1 MKKVIIAQIIVGI
14 LILLLQ
20 GGLTLFTIDTIVG
33 TSYFSVGNSALLG
46 LLFLTLRIGKT
57 DD

>member
-1 MKKVIIAQIIVGI
+1 MRKLIVAQIIAGI

-33 TSYFSVGNSALLG
+33 TSYFSIGNSALLG
-46 LLFLTLRIGKT
+46 LLFLTLRLGKIN
-57 DD
+57 D

>member
-1 MKKVIIAQIIVGI
+1 MRKLIVAQIIAGI

-46 LLFLTLRIGKT
+46 LLFLTLRLGKT
-57 DD
+57 ND

>member
-20 GGLTLFTIDTIVG
+20 GGLTLLTIDTIVG
-33 TSYFSVGNSALLG
+33 TSYFSLGNSALLG
-46 LLFLTLRIGKT
+46 LLFLVLRIGK
-57 DD
+57 DND